1 MGPSR
6 RPTMKTVHQKS
17 KIVVP
22 DDCEVKIKSRTVQVK
37 GPRGTLTKSF
47 KHMSVDLYMADAKTI
62 MVEKWF
68 GTSKELAI
76 IKTVSSHITNLFIG
90 VTKGFKYRMKMVYA
104 HFPTNVQ
111 INGKGDA
118 LDVVNFIGQ
127 KVKFHIDAL
136 EGVKMERDPKSNQD
150 ILISGNDVEN
160 VSRTCALINQA
171 CAVKN
176 KDIRKFLDGI
186 YVSQKGHIVD
196 EDCTSTS

>member
-1 MGPSR
+1 MGVSDRCPI
-6 RPTMKTVHQKS
+6 MKTVYS
-17 KIVVP
+17 KNTIDIP
-22 DDCEVKIKSRTVQVK
+22 KEWEVSIKARTVQVK

-47 KHMSVDLYMADAKTI
+47 KHVSIDLYKVGDDKI
-62 MVEKWF
+62 RVEKWF

-176 KDIRKFLDGI
+176 KDIRKFLDGTS
-186 YVSQKGHIVD
+186 VSPKGHIVE
-196 EDCTSTS
+196 ED

>member
-1 MGPSR
+1 MGAGESGR
-6 RPTMKTVHQKS
+6 SPTMKTVYAKNTIEIPKECS
-17 KIVVP
+17 VT
-22 DDCEVKIKSRTVQVK
+22 IKSRTVQVK

-47 KHMSVDLYMADAKTI
+47 KHVSIDLYKVGDDKI
-62 MVEKWF
+62 RVEKWF
-68 GTSKELAI
+68 GKSKELAI
-76 IKTVSSHITNLFIG
+76 IKTVSSHISNLFIG
-90 VTKGFKYRMKMVYA
+90 VTRGFKYRMKMVYA

-136 EGVKMERDPKSNQD
+136 EGVTIQRDPKVNQD

-186 YVSQKGHIVD
+186 YVSHKGHVV
-196 EDCTSTS
+196 EEE

>member
-47 KHMSVDLYMADAKTI
+47 KHMSVDLYMADPKTI

-76 IKTVSSHITNLFIG
+76 IKT
-90 VTKGFKYRMKMVYA
+90 VYA

-186 YVSQKGHIVD
+186 YVSQKGHIVE
-196 EDCTSTS
+196 ED

>member
-22 DDCEVKIKSRTVQVK
+22 DDCEGKIKSRTVQVK

-68 GTSKELAI
+68 GKSKELAI
-76 IKTVSSHITNLFIG
+76 IKTVSSHITNMFIG
-90 VTKGFKYRMKMVYA
+90 VTKGFKYRMKLVYA

-111 INGKGDA
+111 INGKGNA

-127 KVKFHIDAL
+127 KVKFHVDAL
-136 EGVKMERDPKSNQD
+136 DGVKVERDPAANTE
-150 ILISGNDVEN
+150 LIVTGNDIEN
-160 VSRTCALINQA
+160 VSKTCALISQS

-186 YVSQKGHIVD
+186 YVSKKSFEM
-196 EDCTSTS
+196 ED

>member
-6 RPTMKTVHQKS
+6 RPTMKTVYHKS
-17 KIVVP
+17 KIEIP
-22 DDCEVKIKSRTVQVK
+22 SECEVTIKSRTVQVE
-37 GPRGTLTKSF
+37 GPTWNPHKELQAHGCG
-47 KHMSVDLYMADAKTI
+47 SVQADDKTI

-68 GTSKELAI
+68 GTQKELAI

-136 EGVKMERDPKSNQD
+136 EGVKIERDPKVNQD

-186 YVSQKGHIVD
+186 YVSHKGNVV
-196 EDCTSTS
+196 EE

>member
-22 DDCEVKIKSRTVQVK
+22 DDCEVKIESRTVQVK

-76 IKTVSSHITNLFIG
+76 IKTVSSHITNMFIG
-90 VTKGFKYRMKMVYA
+90 VTKGFKYRMKLVYA
-104 HFPTNVQ
+104 HFPTSVQ

-127 KVKFHIDAL
+127 KVKSPVDAL
-136 EGVKMERDPKSNQD
+136 EGVKVERDSKNNNE
-150 ILISGNDVEN
+150 ILIHGNDVEN
-160 VSRTCALINQA
+160 VSRTCALISQK
-171 CAVKN
+171 CSVKN

-186 YVSQKGHIVD
+186 YVSHKGNVV
-196 EDCTSTS
+196 EE